1 MRKRVFCYLLT
12 ALVIVFFTTIASAHG
27 EEESSPIFGNLEIL
41 LLALTLSLG
50 GFLLTMKKYSQ
61 KMIVFSTYTFSFAL
75 YTGSV
80 HVLLGLK
87 SGILLIGGF
96 GVLGILAAPIFFS
109 LNERMRR
116 GARTSLAV
124 VSIFMF
130 IAYFVSNHDIHSLL
144 EDYLGITTKIS
155 EIGVVI
161 SLFNSGK
168 KTHPE
173 DE

>member
-1 MRKRVFCYLLT
+1 
-12 ALVIVFFTTIASAHG
+12 
-27 EEESSPIFGNLEIL
+27 
-41 LLALTLSLG
+41 
-50 GFLLTMKKYSQ
+50 
-61 KMIVFSTYTFSFAL
+61 
-75 YTGSV
+75 
-80 HVLLGLK
+80 
-87 SGILLIGGF
+87 
-96 GVLGILAAPIFFS
+96 
-109 LNERMRR
+109 
-116 GARTSLAV
+116 
-124 VSIFMF
+124 MF